1 MAAGKLKIVVF
12 GSYNAGKSTF
22 INAVDPEARHVE
34 APTEDGTTTVAMDF
48 GRIVQSNMQVYLFG
62 TPGQEKFEFV
72 RQIICRGMDAA
83 IIIVDCTTDI
93 DSFTRHMYETL
104 KKEKI
109 PVAVMLSKCDMV
121 EACPSMVRQE
131 LGEEM
136 IFDISSL
143 DRQSVRLALDQFVE
157 SLQSDL

>member
-22 INAVDPEARHVE
+22 IQAVDPEARHVE
-34 APTEDGTTTVAMDF
+34 APTEDGTTTVALDF
-48 GRIVQSNMQVYLFG
+48 GRIVQSNMHVYLFG

-83 IIIVDCTTDI
+83 IIIVDCTTGI
-93 DSFTRHMYETL
+93 DLFTRKTYESL

-109 PVAVMLSKCDMV
+109 PVAVMLSKCDM
-121 EACPSMVRQE
+121 EQACPAMVHEE
-131 LGEEM
+131 LGDEM
-136 IFDISSL
+136 MFDISSL
-143 DRQSVRLALDQFVE
+143 DRESVRRALDQFVE
-157 SLQSDL
+157 TLISDL

>member
-22 INAVDPEARHVE
+22 IQAVDPQARHVE
-34 APTEDGTTTVAMDF
+34 APTEDGTTTVALDF

-83 IIIVDCTTDI
+83 IIVIDCTTEI

-104 KKEKI
+104 KRERI

-121 EACPSMVRQE
+121 EACPAMVRQE

-136 IFDISSL
+136 TFDISSL
-143 DRQSVRLALDQFVE
+143 DRTSVRRALDQFVE
-157 SLQSDL
+157 SLISDL